1 MTVLDRVQILA
12 RLPLY
17 RMIIM
22 IAFTPNNFVTEI
34 EQLCHSKNMEYIDAV
49 VHWCEQNNIEIE
61 YAASFIKKDPVF
73 KFKIQE
79 EAENLNFMKRSARL
93 PL

>member
-1 MTVLDRVQILA
+1 
-12 RLPLY
+12 
-17 RMIIM
+17 
-22 IAFTPNNFVTEI
+22 
-34 EQLCHSKNMEYIDAV
+34 MEYIDAV
-49 VHWCEQNNIEIE
+49 IHWCEKNNIEIE

>member
-1 MTVLDRVQILA
+1 MTS
-12 RLPLY
+12 
-17 RMIIM
+17 M
-22 IAFTPNNFVTEI
+22 IAFTQNNFVIEI
-34 EQLCHSKNMEYIDAV
+34 EQLCHTKNMEYIDAV
-49 VHWCEQNNIEIE
+49 VYWCEKNNIEIE